1 MDIVTNIALITINE
15 TLLVQL
21 ISFLIFLFIINRVMF
36 RPINATIQERYDYI
50 DKKQAALV
58 DAEKSLEDL
67 QKRIRE
73 GEQAVKK
80 ESFEASRSMEESGM
94 QEAGSILADARSEIA
109 VMKKEN
115 EQKIKK
121 LLDEARE
128 HLDKESRL
136 LAQSIMGKVL
146 NREL

>member
-73 GEQAVKK
+73 GELAVKK

>member
-58 DAEKSLEDL
+58 DAEKALKDL
-67 QKRIRE
+67 QQRIRE
-73 GEQAVKK
+73 GEQTVKK

-94 QEAGSILADARSEIA
+94 HEAGTILADARKEIA
-109 VMKKEN
+109 AMKKEN
-115 EQKIKK
+115 EQKIKT
-121 LLDEARE
+121 LLNEARE
-128 HLDKESRL
+128 HLDQESRI